1 MIGAGER
8 ALGVAEQFAFE
19 QSLGKG
25 GAVDGDKG
33 PVAAWA
39 EAVNEAGDKLF
50 SRAAFGLDQNI
61 DCSGGGLA
69 GAVEGSLP
77 RGRVPGEAVGSA
89 GIPFEAT
96 RMRQHPGCSLFQLFE
111 ETGFTQKLA
120 A

>member
-1 MIGAGER
+1 MRQFKFASFGVVGAG
-8 ALGVAEQFAFE
+8 
-19 QSLGKG
+19 
-25 GAVDGDKG
+25 DGDKG

-111 ETGFTQKLA
+111 RYGLNQI
-120 A
+120 